1 MKEIDIVARSQF
13 LRMFL
18 WLFYPSIF
26 VGGMAFL
33 VTGRLI
39 ILIGSILFSIIMAV
53 FLSLFINRVAGVLGS
68 LQTGVGN
75 KVTLE
80 EQLAGELD
88 KCRYLKSEKRFEEAL
103 QTANFILEQMPE
115 HADALLLKAQLLSQ
129 SFADYKSA
137 RECLRQIIR
146 LNLPADNTVRK
157 WAKEMLTEV
166 NMLLQEQRKKQID
179 EEKTKLR
186 DATDALH

>member
-1 MKEIDIVARSQF
+1 MKEIDVSEKTLYIRLLVWF
-13 LRMFL
+13 L
-18 WLFYPSIF
+18 YPSIF
-26 VGGMAFL
+26 VGLAYFIQHRSFIVLFISIAVSFILPLPLM
-33 VTGRLI
+33 LI
-39 ILIGSILFSIIMAV
+39 LNWTANLFSGPRRA
-53 FLSLFINRVAGVLGS
+53 A
-68 LQTGVGN
+68 
-75 KVTLE
+75 TLE
-80 EQLAGELD
+80 EQLAGELH
-88 KCRYLKSEKRFEEAL
+88 KCRYLKSEKRFDEAL

-137 RECLRQIIR
+137 RECLRQIIG

-166 NMLLQEQRKKQID
+166 NMLLQEQRRKQID